1 MPEAAATA
9 TTATTEATAEARVKA
24 SALSDPPA
32 EMLRDRDP
40 ARIVQ
45 EIMSRFEGVEIRRRH
60 GARFRFRF
68 YLTGTMAGTS
78 IEALELSVRSFN
90 SLRRAGFSTVGE
102 LAEAV
107 AGEENVLS
115 RIRNCGRKS
124 ADEIMARLFAYQ
136 YEQLKPERRDAYL
149 LETVLLNIDRS

>member
-1 MPEAAATA
+1 
-9 TTATTEATAEARVKA
+9 
-24 SALSDPPA
+24 
-32 EMLRDRDP
+32 
-40 ARIVQ
+40 
-45 EIMSRFEGVEIRRRH
+45 MSRLEGVEIRRRH

-149 LETVLLNIDRS
+149 LEIVLLNIDRS